1 MTSSTPHH
9 PHSNNNLLGDNP
21 DENLGQGDHGDQ
33 GDQGDHD
40 EELLQNVL
48 QDIANQTKKEKKLF
62 NQTLRQSPSESEYEK
77 AKSNGYAE
85 AEEIAQTY
93 TDSGSAVPYV
103 NLGPSKME
111 VLKESFKWSAVV
123 ALILFIFS
131 QPTIVN
137 RISQYFPSKLL
148 TESGSLNLWGT
159 VLLSI
164 IGAAIYFVL
173 FHWVL

>member
-1 MTSSTPHH
+1 MTSSPHH
-9 PHSNNNLLGDNP
+9 PHSNNSLGENP
-21 DENLGQGDHGDQ
+21 EGMPGDQGGQ

-77 AKSNGYAE
+77 AKSNGYEE

-93 TDSGSAVPYV
+93 TDSGTTVPYA

-137 RISQYFPSKLL
+137 KLSQYFPSKLL

-159 VLLSI
+159 ASLSI